1 MYMLSGVREEQD
13 PLDPVCTVSQGHT
26 PGLSPGHST
35 VQVLTYLPF
44 PFLSLPAG
52 TRSLGPSLL
61 CHLLPLLPLRQN
73 LGGQVT
79 LKVMSH

>member
-73 LGGQVT
+73 LGGQVP